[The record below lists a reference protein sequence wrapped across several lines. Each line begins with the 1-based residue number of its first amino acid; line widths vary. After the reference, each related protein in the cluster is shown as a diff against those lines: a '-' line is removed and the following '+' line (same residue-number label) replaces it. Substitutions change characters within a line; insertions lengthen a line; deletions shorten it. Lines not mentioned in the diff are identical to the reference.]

1 MASIPPSE
9 PPPFRHLGS
18 GGGQQPRS
26 SPVLLA
32 LLALLILVALPIYLF
47 RRPKPIGPL
56 PFEAGARAL
65 SFDAGLLA
73 DGSASLPVDAGALKR
88 LTLSE
93 PKIIR
98 CVARNGG
105 RVSEERCDHVNA
117 LEDTLS
123 RAIRENL
130 ACAPVSTT
138 PFTVSYVLSI
148 DFERNKLHLWAGRSG
163 TLKKRSASEL
173 VRCVEHAIG
182 QPDLST
188 LPHQH
193 ERYDVNVIA
202 SYPGAT
208 TSP

>member
-1 MASIPPSE
+1 M
-9 PPPFRHLGS
+9 
-18 GGGQQPRS
+18 
-26 SPVLLA
+26 LA

-47 RRPKPIGPL
+47 RRPKPVRPQAAPPGVS
-56 PFEAGARAL
+56 AV
-65 SFDAGLLA
+65 SFDAGVLV
-73 DGSASLPVDAGALKR
+73 DGSASATLDAGPPKH

-93 PKIIR
+93 PKVIR

-105 RVSEERCDHVNA
+105 RLSEDRCDHVTS
-117 LEDTLS
+117 LEDALA
-123 RAIRENL
+123 RAIRENV
-130 ACAPVSTT
+130 ACAPVSAT

-148 DFERNKLHLWAGRSG
+148 DFAHSKLHLWSGRSG

-182 QPDLST
+182 QPDFSI
-188 LPHQH
+188 LPHQQ

-208 TSP
+208 PP